1 LLVLAVFGTK
11 CMLGCSDGSLVCVDV
26 GMGPRTGVRMG
37 PRTGVWMGTYTQNT
51 ATYEHSENK

>member
-1 LLVLAVFGTK
+1 
-11 CMLGCSDGSLVCVDV
+11 
-26 GMGPRTGVRMG
+26 MG